1 MNEELIQSA
10 RTLEGR
16 GTPPDPYNAPGEV
29 QLAASGPEAVL
40 RLYGPIGPWE
50 GQIGAENVARELAKV
65 EAKTL
70 RVRIQS
76 PGGSAAEGLAIYQQ
90 LRDWPGP
97 LVTQVD
103 GVAASAAALVFL
115 AGEERQVPKSGALLM
130 VHEAWLAMIVAGTK
144 VKFRAATEQA
154 VKLLEALDSEIA
166 AMIAERSSM
175 TQEAAAQAIEATTWY
190 RPAEAVKAG
199 IATGYREGKA
209 APGVRPG
216 ARDQILALGA
226 PEELVRE
233 LTVETPET
241 GGRDFLARLRAAEL
255 KKKL

>member
-166 AMIAERSSM
+166 AMIAERSGM
-175 TQEAAAQAIEATTWY
+175 TQEAAA
-190 RPAEAVKAG
+190 
-199 IATGYREGKA
+199 
-209 APGVRPG
+209 
-216 ARDQILALGA
+216 
-226 PEELVRE
+226 
-233 LTVETPET
+233 
-241 GGRDFLARLRAAEL
+241 
-255 KKKL
+255 